1 MKDIR
6 IESPLG
12 GQLIALAEVKDAA
25 FAAGSMGRG
34 AAVAGPEGTVY
45 APFDGTVEVLFPTGH
60 AIGLKSVDGIELLIH
75 VGLDTVNLAGKHF
88 TVHTAAGES
97 VSKG

>member
-25 FAAGSMGRG
+25 FAAGSMTEYERKFSGFGEKINRC
-34 AAVAGPEGTVY
+34 
-45 APFDGTVEVLFPTGH
+45 EVIFP
-60 AIGLKSVDGIELLIH
+60 
-75 VGLDTVNLAGKHF
+75 
-88 TVHTAAGES
+88 
-97 VSKG
+97 

>member
-25 FAAGSMGRG
+25 FAAGSMSCYRGSLVPASSGCRMASIRRVRGRQ
-34 AAVAGPEGTVY
+34 AR
-45 APFDGTVEVLFPTGH
+45 
-60 AIGLKSVDGIELLIH
+60 
-75 VGLDTVNLAGKHF
+75 
-88 TVHTAAGES
+88 
-97 VSKG
+97 